1 MTTYE
6 IKGEYVSPA
15 CEQLTI
21 MVEGTVLASSTAGNL
36 GAFDDNKILDYPDIK
51 YRFSESFVKHINNK
65 DILNL
70 CY

>member
-36 GAFDDNKILDYPDIK
+36 GAFDDNKI
-51 YRFSESFVKHINNK
+51 FGETF
-65 DILNL
+65 
-70 CY
+70 